1 MSKPNGRIFGLD
13 AARSLLML
21 LGIVVHTGSFVSS
34 YQPASESPLDNS
46 VLTFANLVHNFR
58 MPAFFAVAGLFAA
71 MLIDHRGLRGF
82 WQQRMRRLFWPLVAA
97 SVTVIPITLASFDV
111 STPQKLMDA
120 GFVHLWFIYYLLIFS
135 GVTVVAYWL
144 FHKTVLGQ
152 RKHELLKRFAR
163 RWFANPIILLLAAAI
178 TYLLPAYFSVESG
191 ALEYSSGVFPNIYLL
206 IFYGIFFS
214 LGLFSY
220 SIWQTIENKLRKF
233 WWIYLVLGIA
243 AFSIYSNLMVSNT
256 GQSWWKF
263 VYTISTWMLA
273 AGFIAFFVRF
283 ANKPNR
289 FFAYFSEASYWI
301 YIVHLPI
308 VLAALYW
315 LAKWQVPFFWSFVLS
330 TLFTFGISTLSYHW
344 LVKDTIIGKF
354 LAGKIGQNLGKKEK
368 RKKLSGNK
376 KVRR

>member
-13 AARSLLML
+13 AARSVLML

-34 YQPASESPLDNS
+34 FQAASDSALDNS
-46 VLTFANLVHNFR
+46 VLLIAILVHNFR

-82 WQQRMRRLFWPLVAA
+82 WQQRMRRLFWPLVAT

-111 STPQKLMDA
+111 STPKKLIDA
-120 GFVHLWFIYYLLIFS
+120 GFVHMWFVYYLLIFS
-135 GVTVVAYWL
+135 AVTILLYWL
-144 FHKTVLGQ
+144 FHKTSLGK
-152 RKHELLKRFAR
+152 RKHELLKKFAR
-163 RWFANPIILLLAAAI
+163 KWFANPIILLLAAAI

-191 ALEYSSGVFPNIYLL
+191 ALEKDSGLLPNIYLL

-220 SIWQTIENKLRKF
+220 SIWQSIERKLRKF
-233 WWIYLVLGIA
+233 WWIYLALGLA
-243 AFSIYSNLMVSNT
+243 AFSTYSNLMFSNT
-256 GQSWWKF
+256 EQTWWKF
-263 VYTISTWMLA
+263 FYTLSTWMLA

-315 LAKWQVPFFWSFVLS
+315 LAKWQVSFFWSFVFS
-330 TLFTFGISTLSYHW
+330 TVFTFGISTLSYHW

-354 LAGKIGQNLGKKEK
+354 LAGKIGQNLSKKQL
-368 RKKLSGNK
+368 RKKLGGNK
-376 KVRR
+376 KVGR